1 MIRRPPRS
9 TPKPSSAASD
19 VYKET
24 ALVLLQIILGAWTI
38 WSNKAADIA
47 TAHVALGAILFSIG
61 VALCALSF
69 RLRQSRSNARIFE
82 RPQDLAEAN
91 VT

>member
-1 MIRRPPRS
+1 
-9 TPKPSSAASD
+9 
-19 VYKET
+19 
-24 ALVLLQIILGAWTI
+24 LLLLQILLGAWTI

-69 RLRQSRSNARIFE
+69 RLQRSRSNVRIFE
-82 RPQDLAEAN
+82 RSRDLAEAN